1 MHTSIYWYQADK
13 GCHGAF
19 FEFADVMVMMVWCT
33 LGTRVTFRFPH
44 LTSIRLRYK
53 NWCKVQK
60 EGVLMR

>member
-53 NWCKVQK
+53 NWCKVYRK
-60 EGVLMR
+60 KVC